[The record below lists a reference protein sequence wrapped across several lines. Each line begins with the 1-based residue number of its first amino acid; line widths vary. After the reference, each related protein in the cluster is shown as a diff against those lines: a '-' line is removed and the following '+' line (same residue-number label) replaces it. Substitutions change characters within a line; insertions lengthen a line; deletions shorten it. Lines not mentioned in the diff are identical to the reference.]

1 MTPLYIY
8 LSPTQ
13 RHIQTRMHVTENKQK
28 KHRAGT
34 NSLNPKTE
42 VGDRSEKKK
51 KGRYLDKEMKKQRNV
66 QSKEKSQEKHQGITG
81 NWRRKGEKK
90 SIPSLPAEEKA
101 A

>member
-1 MTPLYIY
+1 
-8 LSPTQ
+8 
-13 RHIQTRMHVTENKQK
+13 
-28 KHRAGT
+28 
-34 NSLNPKTE
+34 
-42 VGDRSEKKK
+42 
-51 KGRYLDKEMKKQRNV
+51 MKKQRNV